1 MENITIKVSNLSKKY
16 KLGLRGYRTLRE
28 DIACLLGF
36 SKEREEAKILWAL
49 KDISFEVKEGEALGI
64 VGPNRAGKSTILKIL
79 AGVTSPTS
87 GNIFVKEKIGALIEL
102 SAGLHPELTGKEN
115 IYFYGSIMGMSR
127 KEIDRKFDE
136 IVGFSELEE
145 FIDTPIKRYSSGM
158 LARLGFAV
166 ASHIDP
172 DILLIDEVLSV
183 GDFDFQNKCLDKIQ
197 RHIENNTSIVF
208 VSHNLES
215 VRKLCSRTILLNE
228 GRILYYGSS
237 EDAINEYYKV
247 ISSKKYK
254 KSSSDIK
261 GDYNKGAQII
271 NFSLLNSQNVN
282 CHTFNPGERAIIK
295 YEVIFNKDVIY
306 PSFGFV
312 IRRNDRLIVLDTST
326 YKLKIRPKSFKEGEK
341 AIAEFL
347 FSVNLI
353 KGVYQI
359 SGFTGDM
366 GNSENPETLDYLES
380 AITFNVI
387 DTDDAYSG
395 VAYLNP
401 TFNLKRIG

>member
-1 MENITIKVSNLSKKY
+1 MKNITIKVSDVSKKY
-16 KLGLRGYRTLRE
+16 KLGVRGYRTLYE
-28 DIACLLGF
+28 DMTRLLEAG
-36 SKEREEAKILWAL
+36 KEKEEANIFWAL
-49 KDISFEVKEGEALGI
+49 KDISFEVKRGEAVGI
-64 VGPNRAGKSTILKIL
+64 IGPNGAGKSTMLKIL

-102 SAGLHPELTGKEN
+102 SAGFHTELTGREN
-115 IYFYGSIMGMSR
+115 IYFYGSVMGMR
-127 KEIDRKFDE
+127 KKEVDGKFDK
-136 IVGFSELEE
+136 IVEFSELEE

-197 RHIENNTSIVF
+197 RHIKNNVSIVF

-215 VRKLCSRTILLNE
+215 VRKLCSKTILLNE
-228 GRILYYGSS
+228 GRILFQGPS
-237 EDAINEYYKV
+237 EDAINEYYKA
-247 ISSKKYK
+247 ISLQKYN
-254 KSSSDIK
+254 KSSGDIK
-261 GDYNKGAQII
+261 GSQVI
-271 NFSLLNSQNVN
+271 NFLLLNSESEN
-282 CHTFNPGERAIIK
+282 CHTFNPGEKAIIK
-295 YEVIFNKDVIY
+295 YEVIFNKDVIC

-312 IRRNDRLIVLDTST
+312 IRRNDRLIMLDTST
-326 YKLKIRPKSFKEGEK
+326 WKLKIRPKSFRKGEK
-341 AIAEFL
+341 AIAEFS
-347 FSVNLI
+347 FSVNLM

-359 SGFTGDM
+359 SGFIGDM
-366 GNSENPETLDYLES
+366 GNPKNPETLGYLES

-387 DTDDAYSG
+387 DTDDAYGG

-401 TFNLKRIG
+401 TFNCES